1 MQSSFDSSSSAGLP
15 RWLWTAAGAVL
26 FVLGVIGIA
35 LPVMPTVIFWI
46 GAVACFSRGHS
57 ALAKPILAHPRFGPP
72 ISLYL
77 AHGVIAPAGKR
88 AALLAMTGSAVL
100 IVILSR
106 SIALTAAALCGLALA
121 ALYVATR
128 PAAAPGLVGEGYQP
142 RG

>member
-1 MQSSFDSSSSAGLP
+1 MQSSFQSPSAASLP

-35 LPVMPTVIFWI
+35 LPVMPTVVFWI
-46 GAVACFSRGHS
+46 GAVACFSRGNP
-57 ALAKPILAHPRFGPP
+57 ALARPILTHPRFGPP

-88 AALLAMTGSAVL
+88 AALLAMIGSAAL
-100 IVILSR
+100 IVVLSR

-128 PAAAPGLVGEGYQP
+128 PAAAPGLVGEGYQS

>member
-1 MQSSFDSSSSAGLP
+1 MQSSFQSPSVANLP
-15 RWLWTAAGAVL
+15 RWLWTTAGAVL

-35 LPVMPTVIFWI
+35 LPVMPTVVFWI
-46 GAVACFSRGHS
+46 GAVACFSRGHP
-57 ALAKPILAHPRFGPP
+57 ALARPILTHPRFGPP
-72 ISLYL
+72 ISLFL

-100 IVILSR
+100 IVVLSR

-128 PAAAPGLVGEGYQP
+128 PAVAPSLVGEGYQS

>member
-1 MQSSFDSSSSAGLP
+1 MTPSSVTPAPAAGLP
-15 RWLWTAAGAVL
+15 RWLWTAAGGVL

-46 GAVACFSRGHS
+46 GAVACFSRGHP

-77 AHGVIAPAGKR
+77 AHGVIAPPGKR
-88 AALLAMTGSAVL
+88 AALLAMAGSAVL
-100 IVILSR
+100 VVVLSR
-106 SIALTAAALCGLALA
+106 SIAISAAALSGMALA

-128 PAAAPGLVGEGYQP
+128 PAAAPGLVGEG
-142 RG
+142 